1 MWCIGEHAT
10 LSRWKDG
17 FNSRQGRSDK
27 FHVSSFKLGLF
38 NLELETEEARY
49 ANRKSDQAQTLERV
63 GSTPTRATGSSK
75 FQVSRSKLVFGLN
88 LETWNLELTL
98 GPLVYRQDTGFST
111 RRAGFNSPA
120 DCSGKEDAVKRNELY
135 RQCRLVKKI
144 RGGET
149 IQTSYLPAEFAKKVG
164 LSRSGGTTAAGT
176 TGG

>member
-1 MWCIGEHAT
+1 
-10 LSRWKDG
+10 
-17 FNSRQGRSDK
+17 
-27 FHVSSFKLGLF
+27 
-38 NLELETEEARY
+38 
-49 ANRKSDQAQTLERV
+49 
-63 GSTPTRATGSSK
+63 
-75 FQVSRSKLVFGLN
+75 LVFGLN
-88 LETWNLELTL
+88 LGTWNLELGTWNLELTL

-135 RQCRLVKKI
+135 RQCRLVRKI

-164 LSRSGGTTAAGT
+164 LSRSAGTTAAGT